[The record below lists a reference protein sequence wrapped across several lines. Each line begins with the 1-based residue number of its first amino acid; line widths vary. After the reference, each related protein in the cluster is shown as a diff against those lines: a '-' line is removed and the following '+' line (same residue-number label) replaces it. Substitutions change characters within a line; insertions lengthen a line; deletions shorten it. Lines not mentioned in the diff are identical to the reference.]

1 MAEPTTFSESRGDGK
16 RHPAPLTNAIGN
28 VSSGFLS
35 PDKVGIISAAMS
47 RRRLEE
53 AILRSKDL
61 ESSGESVEE
70 GSDDDERYGE
80 LFVRHRIP
88 LSKDTHSIYSLRFS
102 PSGKQLA
109 VGFGNGAIQIVNT
122 ESGSLVSTLF
132 SGHRTRQAITAL
144 SYHPKNNNIL
154 VGAGADGLVSFYD
167 LQAQINV
174 LTLTEPENE
183 IHAMDYSMDGSV
195 FATAGKDRHIRLYD
209 SHTSEILNILM
220 APDFLHDYDLSL
232 TSGHTRRI
240 FALRF
245 HPSEYHIFLTGG
257 WDDSV
262 KIWDK
267 RMAKEA
273 RRVINGP
280 HICGPGIDIRNN
292 YVLTASWV
300 AHNALQ
306 LWDFRTGNLLQ
317 DILFPA
323 PHLQGEFLYAA
334 RFCTDSVVL
343 AGGSGTCSARA
354 ANIKTQEVLGE
365 VSLSHKAV
373 QTVDAAPSGQ
383 AMAVAGVGGNLH
395 IAELC

>member
-1 MAEPTTFSESRGDGK
+1 MVWFA
-16 RHPAPLTNAIGN
+16 
-28 VSSGFLS
+28 
-35 PDKVGIISAAMS
+35 VGIVSATMS

-53 AILRSKDL
+53 AILISKEL
-61 ESSGESVEE
+61 ESSGESAEE
-70 GSDDDERYGE
+70 CSDDDDRYGE
-80 LFVRHRIP
+80 LFVRYRIP

-102 PSGKQLA
+102 PNGKQLA
-109 VGFGNGAIQIVNT
+109 AGFGNGAIQIVNA
-122 ESGSLVSTLF
+122 ESGSLALSLF
-132 SGHRTRQAITAL
+132 SGHRTRQAITAIN
-144 SYHPKNNNIL
+144 YHPNNSNIL

-167 LQAQINV
+167 IRSEINV

-183 IHAMDYSMDGSV
+183 IHALDYSMDGSV

-209 SHTSEILNILM
+209 SHTNEILNIFM
-220 APDFLHDYDLSL
+220 APDFKNDYDLSL
-232 TSGHTRRI
+232 TSGHTRKI

-245 HPSEYHIFLTGG
+245 HPSEYHVFLTGG

-292 YVLTASWV
+292 YILTASWV
-300 AHNALQ
+300 ARNALQ
-306 LWDFRTGNLLQ
+306 LWDFRTAGLVQ
-317 DILFPA
+317 DIPFPTSN
-323 PHLQGEFLYAA
+323 LQGELLYAA
-334 RFCTDSVVL
+334 RFCTDSVVV

-373 QTVDAAPSGQ
+373 QAVDAAPSGQ
-383 AMAVAGVGGNLH
+383 AVAVAGVGGNLH